1 LEFLTET
8 NIFTAFKLEQ
18 LNKLTEPKYYLE
30 IESTPN
36 NLITVEE
43 FVSYFSVELGLNQ
56 EKINGLLL
64 AVTEATTNAIIHGN
78 KNNQLKMVRIYV
90 FVEGSTVTIKI
101 KDEGK
106 GFDPSMVPD
115 PTDPENLLK
124 DSGRGLYLMRV
135 YMDGLTY
142 NQTPEGTE
150 AILSL
155 KI

>member
-1 LEFLTET
+1 M
-8 NIFTAFKLEQ
+8 
-18 LNKLTEPKYYLE
+18 TEPKYYLE

-43 FVSYFSVELGLNQ
+43 FVNYFSVELGLDQ
-56 EKINGLLL
+56 EKISGLLL

-78 KNNQLKMVRIYV
+78 KNNKLKLVRIYV
-90 FVEGSTVTIKI
+90 YVDGKTITIKI

-106 GFDPSMVPD
+106 GFDPTIVPD

-135 YMDGLTY
+135 YMDGLEY
-142 NQTPEGTE
+142 NKTPEGTE
-150 AILSL
+150 TILTL

>member
-1 LEFLTET
+1 MKPIYSH
-8 NIFTAFKLEQ
+8 N
-18 LNKLTEPKYYLE
+18 LNNKKLTVLAEPNYFLE

-43 FVSYFSVELGLNQ
+43 FVNYFSVELGLDQ

-78 KNNQLKMVRIYV
+78 KNNKLKMVRISV
-90 FVEGSTVTIKI
+90 FVEGKDISIVI

-106 GFDPSMVPD
+106 GFDPSIIPD

-135 YMDGLTY
+135 YMDGLSY

-150 AILSL
+150 T
-155 KI
+155 

>member
-1 LEFLTET
+1 M
-8 NIFTAFKLEQ
+8 
-18 LNKLTEPKYYLE
+18 TEPTYYLE

-43 FVSYFSVELGLNQ
+43 FVNYFSVELGLDH

-78 KNNQLKMVRIYV
+78 KNNKLKLVRIYV
-90 FVEGSTVTIKI
+90 YVKGSDLTIKI

-106 GFDPSMVPD
+106 GFDPSIVPD

-124 DSGRGLYLMRV
+124 DSGRGL
-135 YMDGLTY
+135 
-142 NQTPEGTE
+142 
-150 AILSL
+150 
-155 KI
+155 